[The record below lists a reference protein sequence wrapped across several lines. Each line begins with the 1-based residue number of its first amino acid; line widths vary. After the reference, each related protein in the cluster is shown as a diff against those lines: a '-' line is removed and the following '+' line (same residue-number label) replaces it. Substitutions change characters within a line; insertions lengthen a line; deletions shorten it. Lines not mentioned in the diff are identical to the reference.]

1 VIFTRGG
8 ASRRLLEREMN
19 GYAIGPK
26 DARYSNEEP
35 NYGRVGGIAET
46 ARQAEIPHQIEK
58 LERTLK
64 GCMQGLDT
72 LGAKLEGS
80 VMRSEVPSEGKAEP
94 AGIQATT
101 LGTIL
106 QNLTHVA
113 AHLNARIQSMAQ
125 RLEV

>member
-1 VIFTRGG
+1 
-8 ASRRLLEREMN
+8 M
-19 GYAIGPK
+19 
-26 DARYSNEEP
+26 
-35 NYGRVGGIAET
+35 NYGQIGGNRADQFSGYEPKTVGIQEAQ
-46 ARQAEIPHQIEK
+46 RQAEIPHQIEK

-80 VMRSEVPSEGKAEP
+80 VMRSEVPSDSKAEP

-106 QNLTHVA
+106 QNLTNVA
-113 AHLNARIQSMAQ
+113 ARLNERIQSMAA